1 MVWQRNDDQYGVS
14 RKVTRIPRGDR
25 LAAVGLDQLA
35 KNYSVRALTDG
46 VLDEVELVEVLATRK
61 LIDTLVEV
69 GLWHRDGHDCDRC
82 VQPPHRGVVIHDF
95 LEYNPSREQV
105 ETLRES
111 ERVRKASQRDK
122 KRTPVG
128 SDHPVPVPVPRRD
141 IAHPRQASSEGDGA
155 DSADD
160 PTVVAAQGLGIK
172 SLMRVRSAFGD
183 LLDADAS
190 DGEVVD
196 AAAAVLERSRTFV
209 NSPEAYIEKAVKESP
224 YEVGMYA
231 QEAQARSPRRLI
243 ASAS

>member
-95 LEYNPSREQV
+95 LEYNPSRQQV

-122 KRTPVG
+122 RRNPGG

-141 IAHPRQASSEGDGA
+141 KAHPRQASNEGDGV

-160 PTVVAAQGLGIK
+160 PTVAAAQSLGIK
-172 SLMRVRSAFGD
+172 NLGRVRASLGD
-183 LLDADAS
+183 LLDSDAT

-196 AAAAVLERSRTFV
+196 VAAAVLGRSRTFV
-209 NSPEAYIEKAVKESP
+209 NSPEAYIEKAVKKSRH
-224 YEVGMYA
+224 EVSVYA
-231 QEAQARSPRRLI
+231 YEAQAKSPRRLKVG
-243 ASAS
+243 AL